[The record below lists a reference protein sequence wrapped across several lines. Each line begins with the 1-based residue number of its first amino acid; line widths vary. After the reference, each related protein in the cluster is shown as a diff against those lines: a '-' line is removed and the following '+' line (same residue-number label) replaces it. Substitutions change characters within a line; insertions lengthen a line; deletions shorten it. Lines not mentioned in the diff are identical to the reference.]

1 MDLAS
6 AAAELYALLPSEFTA
21 ERNREAKAARAEGN
35 SLLAKQIGRLPKPST
50 AAWAVNMLVL
60 RKPDEVAQVLE
71 LGESLRRAQED
82 LDPASMRELGQ
93 QRHKVLAAV
102 VRQARALASDLGVTV
117 SDAAATEM
125 EATLR
130 AAMAD
135 PDAADAVRSGHLVR
149 TLASNGFEPVDL
161 SGAVAVPGALAE
173 KLPERAKKATDDDG
187 ERGPIPRSP
196 STGEEHA
203 ADKQRAEEE
212 RRAEEK
218 RREREEAQAEVDE
231 AEHAVEQAE
240 AELADADHHLSEVSS
255 RRSDLNRELGELRER
270 ISELE
275 EELTAVER
283 EAGYAE
289 RTRKLAARLAEQER
303 TAARRARERL
313 DRL

>member
-1 MDLAS
+1 MMRGMDLAS
-6 AAAELYALLPSEFTA
+6 AAAKLYALLPSEFTA
-21 ERNREAKAARAEGN
+21 ERNRAAKAARAEGN

-50 AAWAVNMLVL
+50 AAWAVNMLAL

-102 VRQARALASDLGVTV
+102 VRQARALATDLGVTV

-161 SGAVAVPGALAE
+161 SGAVAVPGM
-173 KLPERAKKATDDDG
+173 LPEAPHKRAKKTADDDG
-187 ERGPIPRSP
+187 ERRA
-196 STGEEHA
+196 EQER
-203 ADKQRAEEE
+203 RAEESRAE
-212 RRAEEK
+212 ESRAEEK
-218 RREREEAQAEVDE
+218 RREREEAQTEVDE
-231 AEHAVEQAE
+231 AERAVQQAE
-240 AELADADHHLSEVSS
+240 AELSDAEHHLSEVAS
-255 RRSDLNRELGELRER
+255 RRSELNQELGELRAR

-275 EELTAVER
+275 EELTAVDR

-289 RTRKLAARLAEQER
+289 RTRKLAARLAEQEHS
-303 TAARRARERL
+303 AAKRARERL

>member
-6 AAAELYALLPSEFTA
+6 AAAKLYALLPSEFTA
-21 ERNREAKAARAEGN
+21 ERNRAAKAARAEGN

-50 AAWAVNMLVL
+50 AAWAVNMLAL

-102 VRQARALASDLGVTV
+102 VRQARALATDLGVTV

-161 SGAVAVPGALAE
+161 SGAVAVPGM
-173 KLPERAKKATDDDG
+173 LPEAPHKRAKKTADDDG
-187 ERGPIPRSP
+187 ERRA
-196 STGEEHA
+196 EQER
-203 ADKQRAEEE
+203 RAEES
-212 RRAEEK
+212 RAEEK
-218 RREREEAQAEVDE
+218 RREREEAQTEVDE
-231 AEHAVEQAE
+231 AERAVQQAE
-240 AELADADHHLSEVSS
+240 AELSDAEHHLSEVAS
-255 RRSDLNRELGELRER
+255 RRSELNQELGELRAR

-275 EELTAVER
+275 EELTAVDR

-289 RTRKLAARLAEQER
+289 RTRKLAARLAEQEHS
-303 TAARRARERL
+303 AAKRARERL